1 MRLIPNRRDPN
12 VRTAAAAGKAAARA
26 DRRAGGFANACDGT
40 GHEMTAEEEAA
51 FNRAYRK
58 AAPRRWYRQ

>member
-1 MRLIPNRRDPN
+1 MNRRPAN
-12 VRTAAAAGKAAARA
+12 EKQAARAGKAAVKA

-40 GHEMTAEEEAA
+40 GHNMTPEEEAA

-58 AAPRRWYRQ
+58 GAPRRWDL